1 MRPFALIAV
10 IIACTAST
18 AVAATDVVAPPPPKA
33 PTAQGGFPL
42 VARAADQI
50 NPALVYSPLV
60 DHYVVVWEDAYDGG
74 ATKSDIMAGFFGK
87 DGGYLGGPIE
97 IASGGDHARHRPNLV
112 ANESNA
118 DVLTVYEYDYS
129 ATDIDVY
136 ASLMLNNGPA
146 TSEFII
152 ANSTAKER
160 YPVVAR
166 NTISN
171 EYLVVWQQWVGDVEF
186 GTWDIYGR
194 RVSANGLLAGGSIA
208 LKAGA
213 YSQITPQVVFLTSRN
228 QYAVMWAD
236 KAVPSYPRLYEQRFD
251 ANLNKVGDEIN
262 STGFGANANPNWV
275 YNPIED
281 EYVFVFENTSYG
293 PPDSVDAYVT
303 LNSLANGVG
312 FGGPIVSPEP
322 YDALQ
327 PAVTYNAAA
336 RNYAIVWEVAYN
348 ANDHDIYMEL
358 YEKFAP
364 NSCCRTL
371 GPIVVTNSGYWEA
384 NPAVAS
390 SPGKTSLVVWED
402 ARDSSN
408 GLDLYGA
415 LIWHRKTFLPRTLR

>member
-1 MRPFALIAV
+1 MRVVTCIAAIAL
-10 IIACTAST
+10 ACGAAFPSAS
-18 AVAATDVVAPPPPKA
+18 ATNSPPPPKA
-33 PTAQGGFPL
+33 PAVQGGSAII
-42 VARAADQI
+42 ARAGDQI
-50 NPALVYSPLV
+50 NPALVFSPLV

-74 ATKSDIMAGFFGK
+74 PGKSDIMAGFFDR
-87 DGGYLGGPIE
+87 DGAYLSGPID

-112 ANESNA
+112 ANEGNA
-118 DVLTVYEYDYS
+118 DILTVYEYDYS
-129 ATDIDVY
+129 ASDVDVY
-136 ASLMLNNGPA
+136 ATLLLNNGPSK
-146 TSEFII
+146 SEFAI
-152 ANSTAKER
+152 AVSTAKER

-186 GTWDIYGR
+186 GNWDIFGR
-194 RVSANGLLAGGSIA
+194 RMSANGSYVGGSVA

-213 YSQITPQVVFLTSRN
+213 YNQITPQVAYFASRN

-236 KAVPSYPRLYEQRFD
+236 NTVPSYPRLYEQRFD
-251 ANLNKVGDEIN
+251 ASLNKVGDEIN
-262 STGFGANANPNWV
+262 STGFGANADPNWV

-312 FGGPIVSPEP
+312 FGTPILSPEP

-327 PAVTYNAAA
+327 PDVAYNPFAH
-336 RNYAIVWEVAYN
+336 NYAIVWELAYN
-348 ANDHDIYMEL
+348 TNDHDIYMML
-358 YEKFAP
+358 YEKIAP
-364 NSCCRTL
+364 NMCCRTL
-371 GPIVVTNSGYWEA
+371 GPLIVTNSGYWEA

-402 ARDSSN
+402 ARNASN
-408 GLDLYGA
+408 GLDIYGA
-415 LIWHRKTFLPRTLR
+415 LIWHGKAFVPRTVR